1 MGVQA
6 QVPATVHC
14 DHPKLKPV
22 ISNIFLDTM
31 SFGSSPEVDQPCLNL
46 VWIP

>member
-1 MGVQA
+1 MRIWSLCI
-6 QVPATVHC
+6 ATN
-14 DHPKLKPV
+14 PKLKPV

-31 SFGSSPEVDQPCLNL
+31 SFGSSPEVDQPCLSL